1 MNDPTEALITQ
12 SLESHAAD
20 APSDDTLLS
29 GVHTRLRRR
38 RLARTTGAVVLACAA
53 VATAVTGVHSLADNV
68 SPSPAPSVAQPPPG
82 WHWES
87 YSNIQVQVPDGWRE
101 GSASPLWACMK
112 KKPAGPEI
120 GRPIIFLVSPMD
132 AHGCGVEAPA
142 LALRVPHLFF
152 DFNPRA
158 GIFPRDHGWTEETRV
173 IDGLGLS
180 VFSDDDAVRRRIL
193 DSATLINGTDV
204 NGCAPSH
211 PAALR
216 PDLRP
221 ASGSGLSSIG
231 EVESL
236 QICAYWT
243 GAGLDR
249 PPLLASAEISGDRAR
264 AVGDALLAAPE
275 VATGWETAG
284 DPNLRLTGVLC
295 GVGTTE
301 ILVLKVHGGE
311 GDQEVLVRYTECV
324 GNGFDDGTTVRRLT
338 KAALQPL
345 LTAVGRP
352 EAMTP
357 FIEQLLR

>member
-1 MNDPTEALITQ
+1 MNDPTEALISQ

-38 RLARTTGAVVLACAA
+38 RLARTSGAVVLACAA
-53 VATAVTGVHSLADNV
+53 VATAVTGVHSLTDEV

-87 YSNIQVQVPDGWRE
+87 YSNIQVQVPDGWQD
-101 GSASPLWACMK
+101 GVANPNWGCTK

-120 GRPIIFLVSPMD
+120 GRPFLGYRATV
-132 AHGCGVEAPA
+132 GCPVDAPA
-142 LALRVPHLFF
+142 LAFRVPHLFF

-158 GIFPRDHGWTEETRV
+158 GTFPRDHGWTEETRV

-216 PDLRP
+216 SDRRP
-221 ASGSGLSSIG
+221 ASGSGLSSVG
-231 EVESL
+231 EVESV
-236 QICAYWT
+236 QICAYRT
-243 GAGLDR
+243 GSGTDR
-249 PPLLASAEISGDRAR
+249 PPLLASAKISGDRAR

-275 VATGWETAG
+275 VARGWETAG
-284 DPNLRLTGVLC
+284 GPNPRLTGDLC
-295 GVGTTE
+295 LVGATE

-311 GDQEVLVRYTECV
+311 GDQEVLVRYAECV

-345 LTAVGRP
+345 LTALGPPQVI
-352 EAMTP
+352 TP
-357 FIEQLLR
+357 FIETLLR

>member
-1 MNDPTEALITQ
+1 MNDSTEALISQ

-53 VATAVTGVHSLADNV
+53 VATAVTGAHALTDEV
-68 SPSPAPSVAQPPPG
+68 SPAPAPSVAQPPPG

-87 YSNIQVQVPDGWRE
+87 YSNIQVQVPDSWRDGG
-101 GSASPLWACMK
+101 GSYLWACSKM
-112 KKPAGPEI
+112 KPAGPVI
-120 GRPIIFLVSPMD
+120 SRPSLLPVPTMR
-132 AHGCGVEAPA
+132 CGVEAPA

-152 DFNPRA
+152 DLHPRA
-158 GIFPRDHGWTEETRV
+158 GIFPLDHGWTEETRV

-211 PAALR
+211 RLALR
-216 PDLRP
+216 SDLRP
-221 ASGSGLSSIG
+221 TSGSGLSSVGAI
-231 EVESL
+231 ESV
-236 QICAYWT
+236 QICAYQT
-243 GAGLDR
+243 GAEPSR
-249 PPLLASAEISGDRAR
+249 PPLISALASSGDRAR
-264 AVGDALLAAPE
+264 AVGEAILAAPE
-275 VATGWETAG
+275 VDRTGPTSG
-284 DPNLRLTGVLC
+284 DLRTTGNCQFQDL
-295 GVGTTE
+295 E
-301 ILVLKVHGGE
+301 MLVLTVHGRQ
-311 GDQEVLVRYTECV
+311 GDQEVVVRYTECS
-324 GNGFDDGTTVRRLT
+324 GNGFDDGSTVRRLT

-352 EAMTP
+352 EAMDP

>member
-1 MNDPTEALITQ
+1 MNDSTEALITQ

-20 APSDDTLLS
+20 APSDDTLLY

-38 RLARTTGAVVLACAA
+38 RFARTTGAVVLACAA
-53 VATAVTGVHSLADNV
+53 VATAVTGVHSLTDNV
-68 SPSPAPSVAQPPPG
+68 RHSPAPSVAQPPPG

-87 YSNIQVQVPDGWRE
+87 YSNIQVQVPDGWQD
-101 GSASPLWACMK
+101 GIASHLWACSK
-112 KKPAGPEI
+112 KKPAGPVI
-120 GRPIIFLVSPMD
+120 GRPTFLPTTMNL
-132 AHGCGVEAPA
+132 CGQEAPA

-152 DFNPRA
+152 DSTPQA

-173 IDGLGLS
+173 IDGLGLT
-180 VFSDDDAVRRRIL
+180 VFSDDDPIRRRIL
-193 DSATLINGTDV
+193 DSATLISGRDV

-211 PAALR
+211 PSALQS
-216 PDLRP
+216 DLRP
-221 ASGSGLSSIG
+221 TSGSGLSSVG
-231 EVESL
+231 TVESV
-236 QICAYWT
+236 QICAYKI
-243 GAGLDR
+243 GPEPDR

-275 VATGWETAG
+275 VARGSETAG
-284 DPNLRLTGVLC
+284 DPRAARE
-295 GVGTTE
+295 GTADQCLSPDAE

-311 GDQEVLVRYTECV
+311 SDQEVLVRYMGCI
-324 GNGFDDGTTVRRLT
+324 GKGFDDGTEMRQLT

-352 EAMTP
+352 QGMSP

>member
-1 MNDPTEALITQ
+1 MNDSIEALISQ
-12 SLESHAAD
+12 SLENHAAD

-38 RLARTTGAVVLACAA
+38 RFARTTGAVVLACAA
-53 VATAVTGVHSLADNV
+53 VATAVTGVHSLTDEV

-87 YSNIQVQVPDGWRE
+87 YSNIQVQVPDGWRD
-101 GSASPLWACMK
+101 GVADPIWRCTK
-112 KKPAGPEI
+112 KRLAGPVI
-120 GRPIIFLVSPMD
+120 GRPFLGYM
-132 AHGCGVEAPA
+132 AAIGCPVEVPA

-158 GIFPRDHGWTEETRV
+158 GIFPSDHGWTEETRV

-211 PAALR
+211 PSVLR
-216 PDLRP
+216 SDLRP
-221 ASGSGLSSIG
+221 TAGSGLSSVG
-231 EVESL
+231 AVESV
-236 QICAYWT
+236 QICAY
-243 GAGLDR
+243 GIVPQPDR
-249 PPLLASAEISGDRAR
+249 PPLLGSAEISGDRAR
-264 AVGDALLAAPE
+264 TVGNALLAAPE
-275 VATGWETAG
+275 VAKGWETAG
-284 DPNLRLTGVLC
+284 DPHLVASGGLC
-295 GVGTTE
+295 QVPVNE
-301 ILVLKVHGGE
+301 ILVLRVHGGE
-311 GDQEVLVRYTECV
+311 RDQEVVVRYTDCI

-345 LTAVGRP
+345 FTALGPPQVT
-352 EAMTP
+352 AP

>member
-1 MNDPTEALITQ
+1 MNDSTEALISQ

-29 GVHTRLRRR
+29 AVHTRLRRR
-38 RLARTTGAVVLACAA
+38 RFARTTGAVVLACAA
-53 VATAVTGVHSLADNV
+53 VATAVTGVHSLTDNV

-87 YSNIQVQVPDGWRE
+87 YSNIQVQVPDGWQD
-101 GSASPLWACMK
+101 GIATHLWACSK
-112 KKPAGPEI
+112 KKPAGPVI
-120 GRPIIFLVSPMD
+120 GRPTFLPTTRNL
-132 AHGCGVEAPA
+132 CGQEAPA

-152 DFNPRA
+152 DSNPQA
-158 GIFPRDHGWTEETRV
+158 GIFPRDHGWTEQTRV
-173 IDGLGLS
+173 IDGLGLT

-211 PAALR
+211 PSALR
-216 PDLRP
+216 SDLRP
-221 ASGSGLSSIG
+221 APGSGLRSVG
-231 EVESL
+231 EVESV
-236 QICAYWT
+236 QICAYQL
-243 GAGLDR
+243 GSEPNR

-275 VATGWETAG
+275 VARGAETTG
-284 DPNLRLTGVLC
+284 DPNLGGTGCRVPD
-295 GVGTTE
+295 VE
-301 ILVLKVHGGE
+301 ILVLKVHGGA
-311 GDQEVLVRYTECV
+311 GDQEVLVRYTECT

-352 EAMTP
+352 QAMTP

>member
-1 MNDPTEALITQ
+1 MNDSTEALISQ

-38 RLARTTGAVVLACAA
+38 RFARATGAVVLACAA
-53 VATAVTGVHSLADNV
+53 VATAVTGAHSLTDDV
-68 SPSPAPSVAQPPPG
+68 SPAPAPSVAQPPPG

-87 YSNIQVQVPDGWRE
+87 YSNIQVQIPDGWQD
-101 GSASPLWACMK
+101 GIANHLWACSK
-112 KKPAGPEI
+112 KKPAGPVI
-120 GRPIIFLVSPMD
+120 GRPSLGIVPMI
-132 AHGCGVEAPA
+132 GCAVEAPA

-152 DFNPRA
+152 DFNPRP
-158 GIFPRDHGWTEETRV
+158 GIFRRDHGWTEETRV

-221 ASGSGLSSIG
+221 ASGSGLSSVG
-231 EVESL
+231 EVESV
-236 QICAYWT
+236 QICAYRT
-243 GAGLDR
+243 GYRPDR

-275 VATGWETAG
+275 VATGAE
-284 DPNLRLTGVLC
+284 PNLVLTRALC
-295 GVGTTE
+295 QGGATE
-301 ILVLKVHGGE
+301 ILMLKVHGGE
-311 GDQEVLVRYTECV
+311 GDQEVLVRYAECS

-345 LTAVGRP
+345 LTALGPPQV
-352 EAMTP
+352 MTP
-357 FIEQLLR
+357 FIEQILR

>member
-1 MNDPTEALITQ
+1 MNDSTEALISQ

-38 RLARTTGAVVLACAA
+38 RFARTTGAVVLACAA
-53 VATAVTGVHSLADNV
+53 VATAVTGIQSLTDEV
-68 SPSPAPSVAQPPPG
+68 SPAPAPSVAQPPPG

-87 YSNIQVQVPDGWRE
+87 FSNVQVQVPDSWRDI
-101 GSASPLWACMK
+101 GASPGWACTE

-120 GRPIIFLVSPMD
+120 GRPSLGIMPTAAS
-132 AHGCGVEAPA
+132 GCLVEAPA

-152 DFNPRA
+152 DLNPRA
-158 GIFPRDHGWTEETRV
+158 GTFPRDHGWTEETRV

-193 DSATLINGTDV
+193 DSATLINSTDV

-221 ASGSGLSSIG
+221 ASGSGLSSVG
-231 EVESL
+231 EVESV
-236 QICAYWT
+236 QVCAYRT
-243 GAGLDR
+243 GYGPDR

-275 VATGWETAG
+275 VATGWETAE
-284 DPNLRLTGVLC
+284 DPNLVLTRALC
-295 GVGTTE
+295 QDGATE

-311 GDQEVLVRYTECV
+311 GDQEVLVRYAECS

-345 LTAVGRP
+345 LTALGPPQV
-352 EAMTP
+352 MTP
-357 FIEQLLR
+357 FIEQILR